1 MEKFVIEKA
10 PKIPRVDFDPVSG
23 KLLLEGRSNP
33 ENARELFTPMI
44 AWMDDYIRQPAE
56 VTELT
61 INLELFNT
69 STSKYIMELM
79 RKIRWLADNDRKFR
93 VVWKYEDD
101 DEEMLDTA
109 EAYEMMTG
117 LRFEKVPYP
126 EPKSKK
132 EK

>member
-10 PKIPRVDFDPVSG
+10 AKIPSVDFDPVSG
-23 KLLLEGRSNP
+23 KLLMLGRSNP

-44 AWMDDYIRQPAE
+44 DWMDEYIKQPAE

-61 INLELFNT
+61 IDLELFNT

-79 RKIRWLADNDRKFR
+79 RKIRWLADNNHKFR

-109 EAYEMMTG
+109 EAFEMMTG

-126 EPKSKK
+126 EPKGKSKK
-132 EK
+132 

>member
-1 MEKFVIEKA
+1 MEKFIIDQA
-10 PKIPRVDFDPVSG
+10 AKIPKVEFDPMSG
-23 KLLLEGRSNP
+23 KLLMQGRSNP

-44 AWMDDYIRQPAE
+44 EWMDEYVKQPAE

-61 INLELFNT
+61 IDLELFNT

-79 RKIRWLADNDRKFR
+79 RKIRQLADEDKKFR
-93 VVWKYEDD
+93 VMWRYEDD

-117 LRFEKVPYP
+117 LRFEKIPYP
-126 EPKSKK
+126 EPKK
-132 EK
+132 